1 VTASAVTLRAI
12 SAAEIDALIAR
23 ETPAGSGLSVPPD
36 GVDEAVVLRI
46 VRDLTSRAA
55 ARGTRAT
62 WAVVAMGEIV
72 GLCSYVREAIDRD
85 VEIGYGVAASRR
97 GRGFATAAVAAL
109 IPIARADGFVALVA
123 QTAVA
128 NPESARVLEKNGFVV
143 TGSRV
148 DSEDGELVLWRASLV
163 D

>member
-1 VTASAVTLRAI
+1 MIPTAVTLRVI
-12 SAAEIDALIAR
+12 SAAEIDALIAH
-23 ETPAGSGLSVPPD
+23 EIPAKSGLTVPPD
-36 GVDEAVVLRI
+36 GVDDAVVLGI

-62 WAVVAMGEIV
+62 WAIVAMDEIV
-72 GLCSYVREAIDRD
+72 GLCSYVREAIDRE
-85 VEIGYGVAASRR
+85 VEIGYGIAASRR

-128 NPESARVLEKNGFVV
+128 NPASARVLEKNGFIE
-143 TGSRV
+143 TGGRV
-148 DSEDGELVLWRASLV
+148 DPEDGELVLWRLSL
-163 D
+163 DD